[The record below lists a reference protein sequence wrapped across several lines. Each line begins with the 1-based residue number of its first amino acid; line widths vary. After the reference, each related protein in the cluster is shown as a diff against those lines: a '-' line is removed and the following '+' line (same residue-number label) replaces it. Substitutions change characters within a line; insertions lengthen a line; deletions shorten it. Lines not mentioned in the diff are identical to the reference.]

1 MCQEQSL
8 LFPSWGGEFR
18 VEMWWRTQSSS
29 ELGMPLP
36 QSRCWAVAMTVGRTD
51 MSCLCSPPSS
61 SSLIPLPE
69 LRGNVWVGSLLGGLP
84 RLPRDPWPH
93 PGPKMGLGR
102 PQTTLSCA
110 FFSSDADSDSDGE
123 EEPVVTRWWKSCRGL
138 LVTDHSWFTEQ
149 LPALCCA

>member
-1 MCQEQSL
+1 
-8 LFPSWGGEFR
+8 
-18 VEMWWRTQSSS
+18 MWWRTQSSS

-138 LVTDHSWFTEQ
+138 LVTDHS
-149 LPALCCA
+149 